1 MCTFATANRKTRVCN
16 TKKDALVAQLV
27 EHLTLNQRVQGSNPC
42 RRTKRET
49 HQGFLFFFSQ
59 ISHGWVFGP
68 ADHEDLAE
76 KELKSYY
83 LVCPAGLLALEGI
96 KEEVFACNDTMRA
109 QTGGDGMERLL
120 GGVILLTEVA
130 EPYMAQLGC
139 GALSEE
145 LGGDGIVK
153 MSHIA
158 LYARLQTIGVSAMKQ
173 HVEVVV
179 GFKHEVVAAHDVMAD
194 DVGGMAAV
202 GDDGEDGACNLYGVA
217 HMTYAVM
224 GNGEAGDAE
233 VVDLEGGSLVDG
245 LDEIAW
251 YLTMDIVVMVD
262 ALMGVLGGI
271 DRYEQLL
278 TERPHGLDMVSM
290 GMGDEDGSYVGEG
303 DASVVECL
311 LDGAHAESAINHQ
324 A

>member
-1 MCTFATANRKTRVCN
+1 
-16 TKKDALVAQLV
+16 
-27 EHLTLNQRVQGSNPC
+27 
-42 RRTKRET
+42 
-49 HQGFLFFFSQ
+49 
-59 ISHGWVFGP
+59 
-68 ADHEDLAE
+68 
-76 KELKSYY
+76 
-83 LVCPAGLLALEGI
+83 
-96 KEEVFACNDTMRA
+96 MRA

-120 GGVILLTEVA
+120 GGVVLLTEVA
-130 EPYMAQLGC
+130 EPYMAQLGR

-158 LYARLQTIGVSAMKQ
+158 LDARLQTIGVSAMKQ

-194 DVGGMAAV
+194 DVSGMAAV

-233 VVDLEGGSLVDG
+233 VVDLEGGSLIDG

-271 DRYEQLL
+271 DRYKQLL
-278 TERPHGLDMVSM
+278 TERPHGLDMVGM
-290 GMGDEDGSYVGEG
+290 GMGD
-303 DASVVECL
+303 
-311 LDGAHAESAINHQ
+311 
-324 A
+324 